1 MIAEAKF
8 LPLLGS
14 LAATAAPQT
23 AERGGLLAAMLRPFA
38 ARPNVYVTDGERVT
52 SVLVHKTG
60 TLDLELRIVTAT
72 KEWSVAVRDAMTGRT
87 LASDRQVYQ
96 GSHAT
101 PAKQR
106 QALLDDV
113 RAFLGAVVDAPV
125 RMTGGVQKQLEVRS
139 ATGWRSAVPFA
150 Q

>member
-14 LAATAAPQT
+14 LAATAAPQP
-23 AERGGLLAAMLRPFA
+23 AERGGLLAAILRPFA
-38 ARPNVYVTDGERVT
+38 ARPNVFVTDGERVT

-72 KEWSVAVRDAMTGRT
+72 KEWSVAVRDVTTGRT
-87 LASDRQVYQ
+87 LTSDRQVYQ
-96 GSHAT
+96 GRHAT
-101 PAKQR
+101 PAEQR

-125 RMTGGVQKQLEVRS
+125 RVTGGVHEQLEVRT
-139 ATGWRSAVPFA
+139 ATGWRGAVPFA